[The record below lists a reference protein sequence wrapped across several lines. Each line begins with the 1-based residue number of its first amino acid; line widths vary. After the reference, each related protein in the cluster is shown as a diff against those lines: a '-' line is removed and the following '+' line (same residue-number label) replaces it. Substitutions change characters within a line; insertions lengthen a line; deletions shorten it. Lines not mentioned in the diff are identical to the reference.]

1 MRMEQTFLQIRWW
14 VVLALILAA
23 FASYSGGPAA
33 AESGQGGGKNA
44 CVTILAVE
52 HKDRIFVGA
61 EGPTWRDMGPGR
73 AVSIDPQGT
82 RLAYGF
88 AKDDHG
94 PQELFIHTL
103 ANNQRELVYR
113 TAPGERIQ
121 ETAWSPDG
129 RTLAVLLSDAE
140 FCGQVLLVTPGEKV
154 RLLASAR
161 DGAQWWSLAWM
172 AGSRAVSVHDMH
184 SWRVIG
190 LDGRETRA
198 TPLTRLLGVNEESL
212 SSTNLIA
219 PSPRSADLFV
229 YTRAVPGTPLFQ
241 QLIEEP
247 DNTALFVR
255 DMRLG
260 PERDVRLTAAEVTV
274 IDAAWAPD
282 GNTLYFS
289 GYLDRHAREHNPFRI
304 YRIGRDGRNMTEI
317 GRGEKISVG
326 CEHGAH

>member
-1 MRMEQTFLQIRWW
+1 MRMEKTFLQIRWW
-14 VVLALILAA
+14 VVLALILAV
-23 FASYSGGPAA
+23 FASYFGGPAA

-52 HKDRIFVGA
+52 HKDRIFVGP
-61 EGPTWRDMGPGR
+61 EGSTWRDMGPGR

-113 TAPGERIQ
+113 TAAGERIQ

-129 RTLAVLLSDAE
+129 RTLAVLLSDTE
-140 FCGQVLLVTPGEKV
+140 FCGQVLLVPPGEKA

-161 DGAQWWSLAWM
+161 DGAQWWSLGWM
-172 AGSRAVSVHDMH
+172 AGSQAVSVHDMH
-184 SWRVIG
+184 AWRVIG
-190 LDGRETRA
+190 LDGREA
-198 TPLTRLLGVNEESL
+198 QAIPLTELFGVNEETL
-212 SSTNLIA
+212 ASTDLIA

-229 YTRAVPGTPLFQ
+229 YTAVPGAPPSSQTM
-241 QLIEEP
+241 
-247 DNTALFVR
+247 DGTNTALFVR

-260 PERDVRLTAAEVTV
+260 LENDVRLTAADV
-274 IDAAWAPD
+274 IVVDAAWAPD
-282 GNTLYFS
+282 GDTLYVS
-289 GYLDRHAREHNPFRI
+289 GYQDRHAGEENPFRI

-326 CEHGAH
+326 CTYGAQ